1 MLVLPNVIPRRI
13 GIYGG
18 LLLLYEAREM
28 YGFGSKWEKGKKSRA
43 GGQSRLAAPTHGT
56 LIYVGRSGLSAS

>member
-18 LLLLYEAREM
+18 LLLLYETREM
-28 YGFGSKWEKGKKSRA
+28 YGFGSKWNKKERNREQA
-43 GGQSRLAAPTHGT
+43 VNLDWLRRLM
-56 LIYVGRSGLSAS
+56 GL